1 LEVGYDGKREIGGI
15 NDMVDV
21 IAAMGRLCDR
31 LLYRVDGRVVYRRSY
46 AVMEELV
53 ASVAHRRSRRF
64 VVFWCL
70 GVLVLEPQFSQ
81 QLGIYIF
88 ERLGIDIVLSSR
100 LFGSVWNPV
109 QIFPY
114 HIPIYII
121 ITSLLPVVYLTR
133 RTASRACSWQL
144 PLS

>member
-70 GVLVLEPQFSQ
+70 GVLVLKPQFS
-81 QLGIYIF
+81 
-88 ERLGIDIVLSSR
+88 
-100 LFGSVWNPV
+100 
-109 QIFPY
+109 
-114 HIPIYII
+114 
-121 ITSLLPVVYLTR
+121 
-133 RTASRACSWQL
+133 
-144 PLS
+144 